1 MDGRRWFALGVWAVV
16 GIVILGAAASFGADP
31 IWSSPKLL
39 TVTANPSLEADI
51 TVFPSDNLSRSNGT
65 TDFER
70 AYDYG
75 TSVQLT
81 AAAIAIGDYGDLG
94 FRRWV
99 VYSQPQPDGQQSVS
113 FAMIRDTNAIAVYET
128 ATWELVVRSTPFDD
142 VAITGPPAGTTRY
155 TATIADRALIT
166 LSAPRYLKRG
176 GRTWCFYH
184 WVLNGVDVIN
194 GERTVNLR
202 IRSRNVLT
210 ARYRYVRRLTISG
223 PSSLPESSTRRY
235 RCTAYFNVGPAG
247 NVTGAARWLERA
259 TFLGF
264 RARGVLRAF
273 SVSRDSASAI
283 NARYGGFSKYK
294 YVEVLNR

>member
-1 MDGRRWFALGVWAVV
+1 MDGRRWFALGVSAVV
-16 GIVILGAAASFGADP
+16 GIVILGAAAGFGADP
-31 IWSSPKLL
+31 TWSSPKLL

-51 TVFPSDNLSRSNGT
+51 TVSPSDNLSRSNGT

-99 VYSQPQPDGQQSVS
+99 VNSQPQPDGQQSVS
-113 FAMIRDTNAIAVYET
+113 FAMIRDTKAIAVYET
-128 ATWELVVRSTPFDD
+128 ATWELVVRSTPFGD
-142 VAITGPPAGTTRY
+142 VAITGSPAGTTRY
-155 TATIADRALIT
+155 TATIADRALIA
-166 LSAPRYLKRG
+166 LSAPRYLKEG

-184 WVLNGVDVIN
+184 WVLNGVDLVN

-202 IRSRNVLT
+202 IRSRNVLA
-210 ARYRYVRRLTISG
+210 ARYRYVRRLTITG
-223 PSSLPESSTRRY
+223 PSTLPENTTRQY
-235 RCTAYFNVGPAG
+235 SCSAYFNVGPAA
-247 NVTGAARWLERA
+247 NVTGAATWIERA
-259 TFLGF
+259 SFLAFKAPGL
-264 RARGVLRAF
+264 LRAF
-273 SVSRDSASAI
+273 NVSNDSTSAI
-283 NARYGGFSKYK
+283 NARYGGVSKYK